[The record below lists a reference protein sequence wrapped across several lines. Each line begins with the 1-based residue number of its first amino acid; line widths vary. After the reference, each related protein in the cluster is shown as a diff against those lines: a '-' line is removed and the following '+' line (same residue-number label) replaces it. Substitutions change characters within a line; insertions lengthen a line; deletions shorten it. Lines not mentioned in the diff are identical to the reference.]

1 MAFVL
6 CSSVALGWLLP
17 CDRSAEA
24 DEVAERLEREPAV
37 VPAVWSLEVGEGLR
51 AAETRA
57 GLTEDEAARG
67 LEILQS
73 LPVETDSGGP
83 ATQLHDTLALARVLS
98 LSAADAAYLELA
110 LRRGLPLAT
119 LDERLRRA
127 CASARVPVLP

>member
-6 CSSVALGWLLP
+6 CSSVALAWLLP
-17 CDRSAEA
+17 GDHPAEA
-24 DEVAERLEREPAV
+24 DEIAQRLEREPAV
-37 VPAVWSLEVGEGLR
+37 VPAVWTLEVGEGLR
-51 AAETRA
+51 AAEGRA
-57 GLTEDEAARG
+57 GLTEDEAARS

-98 LSAADAAYLELA
+98 LSAADAAYVELA

-119 LDERLRRA
+119 LDDRLRHA
-127 CASARVPVLP
+127 CMAARVPVLP

>member
-17 CDRSAEA
+17 GDRSAEA
-24 DEVAERLEREPAV
+24 DEVAQRLEREPAV

-51 AAETRA
+51 GAEARA
-57 GLTEDEAARG
+57 GLTEDEATRG
-67 LEILQS
+67 LEILLT

-83 ATQLHDTLALARVLS
+83 VTQLHDTLALARVLS
-98 LSAADAAYLELA
+98 LSTADAAYVELA

-127 CASARVPVLP
+127 CAAARVPVLP